1 MVSADRAPYC
11 RATMG
16 DSSNTDRAGVA
27 ELRSALASPDPSARA
42 RALLRAP
49 PLPGVEQLMIEALDH
64 PEPEVRLASVQAL
77 TRLRGP
83 EGTRALMR
91 AAAGDPSPAVRAE
104 ALAGLSRILQAR
116 SPQARRGD

>member
-1 MVSADRAPYC
+1 MV
-11 RATMG
+11 G
-16 DSSNTDRAGVA
+16 
-27 ELRSALASPDPSARA
+27 
-42 RALLRAP
+42 
-49 PLPGVEQLMIEALDH
+49 ALDD

-83 EGTRALMR
+83 SGTRALMR

-116 SPQARRGD
+116 SPDTRRNA